1 MNIEINRTGKKI
13 VLNKQKGKNYGSV
26 NTLLAEYGYNSIN
39 VLDYDNYKNIEWE
52 GIEFNRLFKRDNI
65 IYRFNYWMGEAY
77 PWDGAEIEEIGIER
91 A

>member
-1 MNIEINRTGKKI
+1 MIIEINRTGKKI

-39 VLDYDNYKNIEWE
+39 VLNYDNHNNIKWE
-52 GIEFNRLFKRDNI
+52 GIEFNRLFKKDNI
-65 IYRFNYWMGEAY
+65 IYRFNHWTGEAY